1 MTYTRT
7 ALGVLVAAGVVTTG
21 LLWYEAGRVAPER
34 VMAVDVHEIVAGTL
48 ERCYATQITTNEITW
63 TYSATG
69 MVAGA
74 DDGSGLTWY
83 DGTNARAYK
92 TVSLCSTS
100 LAVTRVYS
108 DYGTANNGFTVCP
121 YDGDLEYPAGTT
133 NELSRWAWNP
143 IAQGE
148 GYEEDMDSNPGP
160 VDGYAAY
167 RGLLGPFARW
177 RDTTNRFIWGAYS
190 NLTIGGVLYTL
201 ADHSGD
207 VVKYTNA
214 ANDRFWTTA
223 YRHTT
228 APSGDWPSPLY
239 RNYPHG
245 PFWLMDT
252 SIVRGALSSDVRDAP
267 VLELQIEHGFE
278 LGPRLPAV
286 RKLWAY
292 DHENPAPQ
300 YIWLLDYD
308 WVMLGTTDPQSWY
321 GQKQGLFS
329 PTGLN
334 YDSAP
339 GSATRATY
347 YLTNDTF
354 VGCSNDFGIE
364 AAVTFS
370 NTWPEIGL
378 IDCMTNG
385 LNVDLESRWQYGW
398 FSDLSNRVSGSG
410 AMMAT
415 VGSNGWRITTNHVA
429 ERVRALNKLQFT
441 KAPSVAWV
449 ADPAS
454 ESNTVDYY
462 FAVTD
467 VWHTV
472 WTEPPGEWVWVRS
485 GDEQS
490 YYTLR
495 QATDKMIPAT
505 NNASGGP
512 HAWIKVSKSVYYK
525 DATETG
531 MVWTAHASFRRG
543 KLKTEGMV
551 STNTQRRVS
560 FYIQPQRPD
569 EADSNE
575 YCGVWD
581 YSGISM
587 PTEHVWVNMQTST
600 YSFASAFTSQLYG
613 ISQELYWWDQIP
625 PWPTE
630 PVSAGDDVCSGW
642 ITEDQEVTARWA
654 FQYCTNAP

>member
-1 MTYTRT
+1 MTYTKT
-7 ALGVLVAAGVVTTG
+7 ALGILVAAGVVTTG
-21 LLWYEAGRVAPER
+21 LLWYQRDDPER
-34 VMAVDVHEIVAGTL
+34 VMAVDIHEIAAAVI
-48 ERCYATQITTNEITW
+48 ERCFATQITTNEITW
-63 TYSATG
+63 TYTATG

-83 DGTNARAYK
+83 EGGTTARAYK
-92 TVSLCSTS
+92 VVSLSATS
-100 LAVTRVYS
+100 LPVTRVYS
-108 DYGTANNGFTVCP
+108 DYGTANNGFVVSP

-133 NELSRWAWNP
+133 NELSRWEWNP
-143 IAQGE
+143 IAQGSE
-148 GYEEDMDSNPGP
+148 VDVDNDPTP

-177 RDTTNRFIWGAYS
+177 STTTNRFIWGAYS
-190 NLTIGGVLYTL
+190 NVTVSGVTYTL
-201 ADHSGD
+201 ANHSGD
-207 VVKYTNA
+207 IVTYTNA
-214 ANDRFWTTA
+214 AGGRLSTTA
-223 YRHTT
+223 YRHWTGTT
-228 APSGDWPSPLY
+228 TPPLW
-239 RNYPHG
+239 RQYPHG
-245 PFWLMDT
+245 PFWLVDT
-252 SIVRGALSSDVRDAP
+252 NIARGALSADVRDAP
-267 VLELQIEHGFE
+267 ILELQIEHGFE
-278 LGPRLPAV
+278 MGPRLPAV

-292 DHENPAPQ
+292 DHENPSPQ
-300 YIWLLDYD
+300 YVWLLDYD
-308 WVMLGTTDPQSWY
+308 WVMLGITDPQSWY

-329 PTGLN
+329 PSGLN

-354 VGCSNDFGIE
+354 VACSNDFGVE

-378 IDCMTNG
+378 SAFMTNG
-385 LNVDLESRWQYGW
+385 LNADLGARWQYGW

-441 KAPSVAWV
+441 KAPNVAWV
-449 ADPAS
+449 ADSAS

-462 FAVTD
+462 FSVTD

-472 WTEPPGEWVWVRS
+472 WVDPPGEWQWNRD
-485 GDEQS
+485 GAEQS
-490 YYTLR
+490 YATLI
-495 QATDKMIPAT
+495 DKPGNLPETIWTTT
-505 NNASGGP
+505 NNESAPP

-531 MVWTAHASFRRG
+531 MVWTAHASFRRSR
-543 KLKTEGMV
+543 LKTSGMV

-560 FYIQPQRPD
+560 FYIQPERPD

-575 YCGVWD
+575 YCGVWTG
-581 YSGISM
+581 SGISM

-600 YSFASAFTSQLYG
+600 YSFASAFTSELYG
-613 ISQELYWWDQIP
+613 VSQELYWFDTAP

-630 PVSAGDDVCSGW
+630 PASAGDDVCSGW
-642 ITEDQEVTARWA
+642 VTEDQEVAARWA